1 MSSVRYVVRYETVA
15 ARAADL
21 ASVFPRHKAYLDT
34 FEPASDI
41 IGIGIF
47 EDPVTNGSMAIFAS
61 LDSAQRFVASDPFF
75 VEGLVRPSEPLGWN
89 A

>member
-1 MSSVRYVVRYETVA
+1 MAVVKYVVRYETVP
-15 ARAADL
+15 ARAGDL
-21 ASVFPRHKAYLDT
+21 ASVYPRHKAYLDA

-41 IGIGIF
+41 IGIGTF
-47 EDPVTNGSMAIFAS
+47 DDPVTNGSMAVFAS
-61 LDSAQRFVASDPFF
+61 LDAAQRFVASDPFV

>member
-1 MSSVRYVVRYETVA
+1 MASVKYVVRYETVTV
-15 ARAADL
+15 RGADL
-21 ASVFPRHKAYLDT
+21 ASVFPRHKAYLEA
-34 FEPASDI
+34 FEPASDLL
-41 IGIGIF
+41 GIGTF

-61 LDSAQRFVASDPFF
+61 FDSAQRFVASDPFV

>member
-1 MSSVRYVVRYETVA
+1 MKCVVRYQTVA

-21 ASVFPRHKAYLDT
+21 ASVFPRHNAYSDT

-41 IGIGIF
+41 IGVGSF

-61 LDSAQRFVASDPFF
+61 LDSAQRFVGSDPFV
-75 VEGLVRPSEPLGWN
+75 VEGPVRPSESLGWN

>member
-1 MSSVRYVVRYETVA
+1 MKYVVRYQTVA

-21 ASVFPRHKAYLDT
+21 PAVFPKHKAYLDT

-41 IGIGIF
+41 IGVGIV
-47 EDPVTNGSMAIFAS
+47 EDPVTNGSMAICAT
-61 LDSAQRFVASDPFF
+61 LNSAQRFVASDPF
-75 VEGLVRPSEPLGWN
+75 VVDGLLRPSEPLGWN

>member
-1 MSSVRYVVRYETVA
+1 MSIVKYVVRYETVA
-15 ARAADL
+15 AHAADL

-41 IGIGIF
+41 IGIGTF
-47 EDPVTNGSMAIFAS
+47 EDPVTDGSMAIFAS
-61 LDSAQRFVASDPFF
+61 LDSAQRFVASDPFV